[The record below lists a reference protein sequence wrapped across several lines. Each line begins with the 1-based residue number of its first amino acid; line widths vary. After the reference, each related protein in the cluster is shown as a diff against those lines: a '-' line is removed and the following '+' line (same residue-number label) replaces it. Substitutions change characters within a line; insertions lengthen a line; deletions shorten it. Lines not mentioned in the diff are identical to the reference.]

1 MQISMGMTILGQKKI
16 EKAEFDKI
24 MAEHKL
30 WLANHEKGKR
40 ADLSDR
46 DLSGMDLSGIDL
58 SYADMEGVNLHDAK
72 LIGTNL
78 SNACLREAFLL
89 GVNLTKAKVDE
100 TDFCNATI
108 THAKLNECKGN
119 KTRFLFACMWDCEI
133 KEASLKKAGFLY
145 AEVCDCNFTGSDIEE
160 ADFCGADMDN
170 AVFINTNLRNA
181 EFIYSKRTYWCDFMD
196 ADMTGARIHE
206 IDLNPENLK
215 GVKGL
220 HMPIFCPE
228 EGSFTAWK
236 KCRDGKVVK
245 LFIPEHAERKGN
257 SLHSC
262 RASEAV
268 VLEIFDKDGNPV
280 EDAASCHDKDF
291 IYRKGETVYPKAADK
306 EHMGDWDGIY
316 FVLSR
321 SETVFF
327 RESEDDNQ
335 DDEN

>member
-30 WLANHEKGKR
+30 WLADHKKGKR

-46 DLSGMDLSGIDL
+46 DLSGMDLSGMDL
-58 SYADMEGVNLHDAK
+58 SYADMAGVNLREANLKGANLSYAYIRQGYLHNADLTGAK
-72 LIGTNL
+72 L
-78 SNACLREAFLL
+78 
-89 GVNLTKAKVDE
+89 DE
-100 TDFCNATI
+100 TDFCSANI
-108 THAKLNECKGN
+108 TLAKLNECKGD
-119 KTRFLFACMWDCEI
+119 KTHFLFACMWDCEI
-133 KEASLKKAGFLY
+133 QNATLTNAGFLY
-145 AEVCDCNFTGSDIEE
+145 AEVCNCDFSGSDLGDSSF
-160 ADFCGADMDN
+160 AGADMDD
-170 AVFINTNLRNA
+170 AVFVNTNLMKVN
-181 EFIYSKRTYWCDFMD
+181 FYYSKRTYWCDFMN
-196 ADMTGARIHE
+196 ADMTGAGVCE

-327 RESEDDNQ
+327 RESEEDNQ